1 MTSRRLLDIAR
12 KRKAELVETI
22 RHLAHQED
30 SPEQINN
37 ELKTIQALE
46 PIKFL
51 NKEEKSLLYSILF
64 PEELLWI

>member
-1 MTSRRLLDIAR
+1 MASPKLLSIAR
-12 KRKAELVETI
+12 KRKAELVKTI
-22 RHLAHQED
+22 QHLAHQKD

-37 ELKTIQALE
+37 ELKIIQALE

-51 NKEEKSLLYSILF
+51 NEEEKSLLNSILF